1 VAIIN
6 FKEPPMTTY
15 AEQIYSCKKCG
26 YLYHG
31 YSLASTN
38 STTFQMNGSANYSKP
53 KKFPPESC
61 DKCLSKEFEIFMQ
74 SWTPLVFKAMYKK
87 WERQLKKEAGI

>member
-1 VAIIN
+1 
-6 FKEPPMTTY
+6 MTTY

-31 YSLASTN
+31 YSMAST
-38 STTFQMNGSANYSKP
+38 SSAALRMNGSAHFSKP

-61 DKCLSKEFEIFMQ
+61 DKCLSEEFEIYTQ
-74 SWTPLVFKAMYKK
+74 SWMPLVYKAMYKK
-87 WERQLKKEAGI
+87 WERQRKRELGLKRII